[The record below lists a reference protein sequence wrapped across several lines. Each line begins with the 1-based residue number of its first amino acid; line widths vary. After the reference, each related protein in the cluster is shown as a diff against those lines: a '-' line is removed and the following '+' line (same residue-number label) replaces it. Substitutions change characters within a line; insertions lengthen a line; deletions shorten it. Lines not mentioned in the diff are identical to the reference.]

1 METLAVKIENIVMTY
16 QGKDILEIDSLTA
29 YQGDVIGVIG
39 GNGTGKSTLMKLIA
53 GDIEP
58 HVGSVQRQVDFNYLA
73 QNQEIEESYRA
84 DVLQADILSR
94 LQVPMNVVESLS
106 GGEAHKFRIAQVLS
120 VYKLGLLLDEPTTHL
135 DKESIDFLI
144 EELRYYYGTLIIVS
158 HDRYFLNQ
166 LANKIWE
173 VDGGQVCEY
182 IGNYEAYEQ
191 AKDVQL
197 KQQEEAYR
205 NYEREKV
212 RLEKA
217 VAQKAHQAQKTA
229 QVSSKQRGK
238 SIKPDRLSSSKQ
250 KDTVQ
255 KNLHKSAKAIEKRL
269 DQLESVEAT
278 VKDRPIEFPPIE
290 HLEMHNHFPIMGYNI
305 QLQKGNKTLLDGA
318 NFQFP
323 LGKTIAIVGPNGV
336 GKSTL
341 LNHILANGEGITLSP
356 KVVFGVYQQLD
367 YQLREET
374 ALLTYLLKYTEFEE
388 SLIRAILSK
397 LGFEQ
402 SQLMTPLSRLSGG
415 EATRVAMAE
424 MFVKPSNVLILDEPT
439 NFIDILTMKALEG
452 FIQAYPG
459 TILVTSHDQDF
470 ITNIADHIY
479 RFEDH
484 QLHLLS

>member
-1 METLAVKIENIVMTY
+1 M
-16 QGKDILEIDSLTA
+16 
-29 YQGDVIGVIG
+29 
-39 GNGTGKSTLMKLIA
+39 
-53 GDIEP
+53 
-58 HVGSVQRQVDFNYLA
+58 
-73 QNQEIEESYRA
+73 
-84 DVLQADILSR
+84 
-94 LQVPMNVVESLS
+94 
-106 GGEAHKFRIAQVLS
+106 
-120 VYKLGLLLDEPTTHL
+120 
-135 DKESIDFLI
+135 
-144 EELRYYYGTLIIVS
+144 
-158 HDRYFLNQ
+158 
-166 LANKIWE
+166 
-173 VDGGQVCEY
+173 
-182 IGNYEAYEQ
+182 
-191 AKDVQL
+191 
-197 KQQEEAYR
+197 
-205 NYEREKV
+205 
-212 RLEKA
+212 
-217 VAQKAHQAQKTA
+217 
-229 QVSSKQRGK
+229 SSKQRGK